1 MTSPLPALST
11 MWAMQPR
18 FEHDLPAFLA
28 RAAELG
34 FGAVEVNHSMD
45 AEQARLIVKAARA
58 GGLPVTGV
66 HGPAPL
72 RSHPGRGENRD
83 LNLAAI
89 DEEERDLAVQDHLA
103 SIDLA
108 AEAGASVVVVH
119 LGHIGIQ
126 GGGRPADEQRL
137 RVMHGERDAMPE
149 AWASAIEET
158 CEARARL
165 VGSWI
170 EAAHLSL
177 RVLAE
182 RAANLGVTLGIET
195 RLNYHEIPLPHEA
208 TELLAPYPRE
218 VAGYLH
224 DVGHA
229 EVQHRLGLTDRAAW
243 WDEVGP
249 RLVGLHLHD
258 VRGLTD
264 HRAPGNGD
272 VDFVWLADRIAAAN
286 PSATRTFEI
295 DQHETDED
303 VARGLRLLVEAGIVP
318 DAPARDAGASL
329 S

>member
-1 MTSPLPALST
+1 MTLPTQRPATPLAALST

-28 RAAELG
+28 RARELG
-34 FGAVEVNHSMD
+34 FGAIEVNHSMD
-45 AEQARLIVKAARA
+45 AEQARTILDAAQA

-83 LNLAAI
+83 LNLASL

-108 AEAGASVVVVH
+108 AEAGAGVVVVH
-119 LGHIGIQ
+119 LGHIDLP
-126 GGGRPADEQRL
+126 GGRRLVSEQRL
-137 RVMHGERDAMPE
+137 RALHPDREAMPE
-149 AWASAIEET
+149 AWASAVEET
-158 CEARARL
+158 REARARL
-165 VGSWI
+165 VGAWI

-177 RVLAE
+177 RTLAE
-182 RAANLGVTLGIET
+182 RAADLGVTLGIET

-208 TELLAPYPRE
+208 AELLAPHHPS
-218 VAGYLH
+218 VVGYLH

-229 EVQHRLGLTDRAAW
+229 EVQHRLGLTDRSAW
-243 WDEVGP
+243 WNEVGE

-258 VRGLTD
+258 VRGLLD

-272 VDFVWLADRIAAAN
+272 VDFAWLAERVAAAN
-286 PSATRTFEI
+286 PSAARTFEI
-295 DQHETDED
+295 DQHEPDED
-303 VARGLRLLVEAGIVP
+303 LAYGRRLLTDLG
-318 DAPARDAGASL
+318 L
-329 S
+329 